1 MSNEKIIKAGIHI
14 KAEADASGVRPLQE
28 ELQTAAKNISNLNYA
43 AENLGDALKNSSQEE
58 VVSTLQDLENHA
70 AAAADEVENLK
81 NAWLNI
87 EKISEQ
93 AGLSMAVAAATQF
106 EHNFAKMAHSVTGT
120 SEQMSL
126 LKQQIKDLSNEM
138 GVAAADIMNVA
149 SAAAG
154 FGVATEDLAQ
164 FSEIAIQMGKVFG
177 VAGEEVAQSLAN
189 IQKAFQFENTE
200 QLQKFADNLARLGEV
215 ANASED
221 EMLGVVD
228 AVSTA
233 AHQFGLSAN
242 ETTALASAF
251 LALGRSPSE
260 ASKSI
265 KTLLQ
270 KLATAETQSAGFQ
283 AALANIGLSAN
294 QLAQDIREKPQ
305 AALNEFLQTIKGLD
319 ETTQANVL
327 QDLFGDN
334 VGTQI
339 QAVVANLG
347 EYQTALNAV
356 ANEQSA
362 AGRLAEKYGE
372 GMQTLVGELAKLK
385 NTVQNTLATMGDA
398 LLPLITTGVKGLNE
412 FASAISW
419 VTKTFPNLTRLA
431 VLFGTAR
438 MAINT
443 VEIATKKWSLNTIK
457 SLKDIGLTA
466 AKEMG
471 IVSTS
476 LKTAAAS
483 AKELSSNL
491 QEANAA
497 GLANAK
503 ADVADFVDNIG
514 NIGAAFRKAAGIAAA
529 AFAAWDIGSS
539 FGKSLYEHSD
549 VAAAFG
555 DWLGKGIAYI
565 DAALTDR
572 TVEDVKKHYKTKA
585 EMTAELARE
594 EAAAAARQAELERNR
609 AEQLA
614 QQKQHIAD
622 LKQQYLDTTQAIDAQ
637 IASLGLLNAENTGS
651 GVLYEQIVAQIGQLT
666 EKQAALNAE
675 IAQHGEKIAKLA
687 GGSDAVKTALANLG
701 LSLNQLQTGIS
712 DSAAGIIAD
721 FGTTAEAVGH
731 NADNMQA
738 LFSAAVG
745 KMSNATEIDALKA
758 KLQEVGE
765 QGLLTADE
773 IAHIADTAPKTADK
787 VSEAFKKIGVDIDAV
802 NKGIS
807 RGANDAMK
815 NFQAASD
822 AMADSGKQNAKAIQA
837 AFDEVFK
844 RLKSNEELTQ
854 FQAALKASGD
864 IALLSSEQ
872 VARLNN
878 AIAASTQSTQDLSE
892 RTNEF
897 GEKAHTA
904 YQKATNAVADYQKA
918 AKDAADAGIKVS
930 EVYQKTASG
939 AGSLASGLQS
949 MINGTIKAG
958 GASDEAAVKIKKMV
972 AAMTPANGRD
982 LIFWAQDYF
991 KNLDRVMQAHQ
1002 RATNGAISATERLNK
1017 AVQDGTVNSNMLAR
1031 AAAAASS
1038 RFNTLD
1044 KATLDNLRQA
1054 IDSAKKK
1061 LQEMQNAARQT
1072 RTELE
1077 KEYAQTV
1084 GDTDK
1089 VADMEQQAK
1098 IKELQNKL
1106 QDAQKSGDSV
1116 QIAEYQRALKLQK
1129 QIGEE
1134 KQRQAEAEKVQAEIA
1149 EQEKRRQEQAK
1160 EDRRDDPVWS
1170 SEKTDNFSGSLKNIE
1185 IDLPQ
1190 QVEMGNSKGLA
1201 EDLARQIGESLN
1213 QREKMI
1219 IEKALNAFSNEIKQ
1233 ALKRQSR

>member
-1 MSNEKIIKAGIHI
+1 MSNEKIIKAGIEI
-14 KAEADASGVRPLQE
+14 KANADVNGVRPLSE
-28 ELQTAAKNISNLNYA
+28 EIQTATKNINNLNDA
-43 AENLGDALKNSSQEE
+43 AQNLGDLFQNASQQEA
-58 VVSTLQDLENHA
+58 VKMLQDIENHA
-70 AAAADEVENLK
+70 EAACGELENVAGSWVNL
-81 NAWLNI
+81 
-87 EKISEQ
+87 EKITGS

-154 FGVATEDLAQ
+154 FGVATEDLAK

-200 QLQKFADNLARLGEV
+200 QLQKFADNLAQLGEV

-283 AALANIGLSAN
+283 AALENIGLSAN

-372 GMQTLVGELAKLK
+372 GMQTLIGELAKLK

-398 LLPLITTGVKGLNE
+398 LLPIITTGVKGLNE

-438 MAINT
+438 VAINA

-471 IVSTS
+471 IISGS

-483 AKELSSNL
+483 AKELSGNL
-491 QEANAA
+491 KEVGNT
-497 GLANAK
+497 GLAGAK

-514 NIGAAFRKAAGIAAA
+514 NIGAAFKKAAGIAAA
-529 AFAAWDIGSS
+529 AFASWDIGSS
-539 FGKSLYEHSD
+539 IGKSLYENSD

-565 DAALTDR
+565 DAALTER
-572 TVEDVKKHYKTKA
+572 TVEDVQKHYKTKA

-594 EAAAAARQAELERNR
+594 ERQAAARQAELEQQKLK
-609 AEQLA
+609 QLE
-614 QQKQHIAD
+614 QQKQKVAE
-622 LKQQYLDTTQAIDAQ
+622 LKQEYQEVTDKINAQ
-637 IASLGLLNAENTGS
+637 VASLELVDGKGA
-651 GVLYEQIVAQIGQLT
+651 LYEQIQKQIEELTLRQTELSEAIADNGQVMT
-666 EKQAALNAE
+666 D
-675 IAQHGEKIAKLA
+675 LA
-687 GGSDAVKTALANLG
+687 GGSDKVKQALSGLG
-701 LSLNQLQTGIS
+701 LSLFELKTGIS
-712 DSAAGIIAD
+712 ETSQKVIDDFATAA
-721 FGTTAEAVGH
+721 
-731 NADNMQA
+731 
-738 LFSAAVG
+738 AAVG
-745 KMSNATEIDALKA
+745 FDAENMAVLFNATLSKIGDSSPAIEALTE
-758 KLQEVGE
+758 KLQAVGDRA
-765 QGLLTADE
+765 GLTSSEIEE
-773 IAHIADTAPKTADK
+773 IAAAANESADSVAD
-787 VSEAFKKIGVDIDAV
+787 AFSKLGVDIDAV
-802 NKGIS
+802 HQGIS
-807 RGANDAMK
+807 SSAKRAFEAWADASNEMANAGKKDALV
-815 NFQAASD
+815 
-822 AMADSGKQNAKAIQA
+822 IQA
-837 AFDEVFK
+837 AFDNVFSK
-844 RLKSNEELTQ
+844 LKT
-854 FQAALKASGD
+854 
-864 IALLSSEQ
+864 
-872 VARLNN
+872 
-878 AIAASTQSTQDLSE
+878 
-892 RTNEF
+892 TNEF
-897 GEKAHTA
+897 EAFKQQLNASSDAALLTAEQTQKLQDAIDGVSEKTGQLSQSTDEFSGVATDS
-904 YQKATNAVADYQKA
+904 YQNATSSVQEYGKAVANA
-918 AKDAADAGIKVS
+918 AESTGELGGSLNEAGG
-930 EVYQKTASG
+930 G
-939 AGSLASGLQS
+939 AGGVGEAISAYATA
-949 MINGTIKAG
+949 IAKAG
-958 GASDEAAVKIKKMV
+958 GASDEAVPKIKKLAAVHMEGEHSAQSIFKYFDYV
-972 AAMTPANGRD
+972 RRYTESYAQKTEAAAQSLQELNAAMN
-982 LIFWAQDYF
+982 
-991 KNLDRVMQAHQ
+991 
-1002 RATNGAISATERLNK
+1002 
-1017 AVQDGTVNSNMLAR
+1017 DGTVSMKNI
-1031 AAAAASS
+1031 SS
-1038 RFNTLD
+1038 LSLLVGNGLKILDEQTLSS
-1044 KATLDNLRQA
+1044 LRSA
-1054 IDSAKKK
+1054 IDSARQK
-1061 LQEMQNAARQT
+1061 LEELQNASRNT
-1072 RTELE
+1072 RIELE
-1077 KEYAQTV
+1077 REFASLTGNV
-1084 GDTDK
+1084 EK
-1089 VADMEQQAK
+1089 VQDMEQKAK
-1098 IKELQNKL
+1098 IKALQEKL
-1106 QDAQKSGDSV
+1106 DIAQKGGDQV
-1116 QIAEYQRALKLQK
+1116 QIEEYSRALKLQK
-1129 QIGEE
+1129 DIGDE
-1134 KQRQAEAEKVQAEIA
+1134 KKRQAEEQKIQAEIA
-1149 EQEKRRQEQAK
+1149 EQEKKKQEREK
-1160 EDRRDDPVWS
+1160 EKNQDVIVSKKDKHVAGVDFDL
-1170 SEKTDNFSGSLKNIE
+1170 SEKVEVGNI
-1185 IDLPQ
+1185 
-1190 QVEMGNSKGLA
+1190 KGLA
-1201 EDLARQIGESLN
+1201 GDLARQIGETLN

-1219 IEKALNAFSNEIKQ
+1219 VERALKAFSNEIKD
-1233 ALKRQSR
+1233 ALKRSAR